1 MSILEEYNLNF
12 NKKIEQ
18 KIFLGDESNNLI
30 KNGLKTLSGREKIR
44 VRGQNFCISGHFLII
59 SK

>member
-30 KNGLKTLSGREKIR
+30 KNGLKTLSGETNIFFIAMTD
-44 VRGQNFCISGHFLII
+44 QSI
-59 SK
+59 